1 MSDPITLVGD
11 PDGTEHV
18 LCRVAGVECRVN
30 GTLPASLRPALD
42 GLMAESSPGGGVPD
56 AADSS
61 SSPSDGSGVVEAAR
75 DMPSVSAASWRRR
88 FEPYRI
94 PEWSGVDAAP
104 VRAVVGRDM
113 FVSIMRRL
121 ARDAGPA
128 AGPDS
133 STAVRARIGIARDE
147 CLRRT
152 MLAGLPRKRVL
163 AVYGVCVAYDNRA
176 YLFSGQGAG
185 DALLPESYALQWR
198 RWLGDG
204 VRIIGDGWLAL
215 GVGKH
220 GRERFA
226 AVSPTPWNRREGWF
240 HGVTAP
246 LDAWCFIR
254 AGNDGVCETRHVD
267 PAEAT
272 DDELRNVFMP
282 NDRIGAIAALDL
294 LNQILQLTPTYT
306 MALARAM
313 ADARLGDAAD
323 ADAVNVGVA
332 VIDDDIAETA
342 ARTGFEALTGMRY
355 ADRRALFAPPLTSIA
370 TAWE

>member
-1 MSDPITLVGD
+1 MSDPITLVDD
-11 PDGTEHV
+11 PDGIEHV

-30 GTLPASLRPALD
+30 GALPASLWPALH
-42 GLMAESSPGGGVPD
+42 GLLAESSPGGVPD

-61 SSPSDGSGVVEAAR
+61 ASPSDGSGVGDAAR
-75 DMPSVSAASWRRR
+75 DMPSGSAASWRRR

-94 PEWSGVDAAP
+94 PEWSGVDATPA
-104 VRAVVGRDM
+104 RAVVGRDM

-121 ARDAGPA
+121 AQDAGPA

-133 STAVRARIGIARDE
+133 STAVRARIGTARDE

-163 AVYGVCVAYDNRA
+163 AVYGVCVAYENRA

-226 AVSPTPWNRREGWF
+226 TVSPTPWNRRAGWSNA
-240 HGVTAP
+240 VTAP

-254 AGNDGVCETRHVD
+254 AGNDGVCEARHVD

-306 MALARAM
+306 MALARTM
-313 ADARLGDAAD
+313 ADVRLGDAAD
-323 ADAVNVGVA
+323 GGVA
-332 VIDDDIAETA
+332 VIDDAIAETA

-355 ADRRALFAPPLTSIA
+355 ADRKALFAPPLTSIA